1 MRKVNDTAT
10 IRQQVACGEFFDN
23 DGLSKYSWSNFS
35 MAETQQ
41 KLKKPSA
48 QATPLSV
55 LQRFR
60 VLIRTA
66 QRHSQWVERQS
77 GVTGAQLWA
86 LQELVEAPGLRVG
99 ELANRMAL
107 HQSTASNMVDRLE
120 TAGLL
125 RKQRTS
131 ADQRVVR
138 LYLTDEGTAL
148 LGRAPSPARG
158 ILPEALR
165 LMDQDGLSRLQGELD
180 ALLRQIRDL
189 DEGFGMQPL
198 PFTE

>member
-1 MRKVNDTAT
+1 
-10 IRQQVACGEFFDN
+10 
-23 DGLSKYSWSNFS
+23 

-41 KLKKPSA
+41 KTKKPA
-48 QATPLSV
+48 PPATPLSV

-66 QRHSQWVERQS
+66 QRHSQWIERQS
-77 GVTGAQLWA
+77 GVTGAQLWV
-86 LQELVEAPGLRVG
+86 LQELIEAPGLRVG
-99 ELANRMAL
+99 ELAKRMAL

-120 TAGLL
+120 TSGLI
-125 RKQRTS
+125 RKERTS

-138 LYLTDEGTAL
+138 LYLTDEGEAM

-158 ILPEALR
+158 VLVEGLR
-165 LMDQDGLSRLQGELD
+165 LLEVEELQRLQNELDGL
-180 ALLRQIRDL
+180 LLQIRDL

>member
-1 MRKVNDTAT
+1 MSKSTDRKQPV
-10 IRQQVACGEFFDN
+10 
-23 DGLSKYSWSNFS
+23 
-35 MAETQQ
+35 
-41 KLKKPSA
+41 

-66 QRHSQWVERQS
+66 QRHSQWVEKRS

-86 LQELVEAPGLRVG
+86 MQELLEEPGLRVG
-99 ELANRMAL
+99 ELAKRMAL
-107 HQSTASNMVDRLE
+107 HQSTASNMIDKLE
-120 TAGLL
+120 TNGFVA
-125 RKQRTS
+125 KARTS

-138 LYLTDEGTAL
+138 LSLTTAGREL
-148 LGRAPSPARG
+148 LARAPSPARG
-158 ILPEALR
+158 VLPEALR
-165 LMDQDGLSRLQGELD
+165 LLDAASQARLQEELDGLLQ
-180 ALLRQIRDL
+180 QIKGL

>member
-1 MRKVNDTAT
+1 
-10 IRQQVACGEFFDN
+10 
-23 DGLSKYSWSNFS
+23 

-41 KLKKPSA
+41 KVKKAVS
-48 QATPLSV
+48 QVTPLSV

-66 QRHSQWVERQS
+66 QRHSQWIERQS

-86 LQELVEAPGLRVG
+86 LQELAEVPGLRVG

-120 TAGLL
+120 TATLI
-125 RKQRTS
+125 RKERTS

-138 LYLTDEGTAL
+138 LYLTEAGTAL
-148 LGRAPSPARG
+148 LARAPSPARG
-158 ILPEALR
+158 VLPEALR
-165 LMDQDGLSRLQGELD
+165 LLDPEALARLQGELD
-180 ALLRQIRDL
+180 GLLLQIRDL

>member
-1 MRKVNDTAT
+1 MPPSQNA
-10 IRQQVACGEFFDN
+10 
-23 DGLSKYSWSNFS
+23 
-35 MAETQQ
+35 
-41 KLKKPSA
+41 LKKPA
-48 QATPLSV
+48 DKVTTVTPLSV

-66 QRHSQWVERQS
+66 QRHSQWIERQS

-86 LQELVEAPGLRVG
+86 LQELSEAPGLRVG

-120 TAGLL
+120 TGKLL
-125 RKQRTS
+125 RKERTS

-138 LYLTDEGTAL
+138 LYLTEEGEAL
-148 LGRAPSPARG
+148 LRRAPSPARG
-158 ILPEALR
+158 VLPEALR
-165 LMDQDGLSRLQGELD
+165 LLDEEALSRLQGELD
-180 ALLRQIRDL
+180 VLLRQIKDL

>member
-1 MRKVNDTAT
+1 MPTSQSRSKKTAEKEGA
-10 IRQQVACGEFFDN
+10 I
-23 DGLSKYSWSNFS
+23 
-35 MAETQQ
+35 
-41 KLKKPSA
+41 
-48 QATPLSV
+48 TPLSV

-66 QRHSQWVERQS
+66 QRHSQWIERQS

-86 LQELVEAPGLRVG
+86 LQELSEAPGLRVG
-99 ELANRMAL
+99 ELANYMAL

-120 TAGLL
+120 TARLI
-125 RKQRTS
+125 RKERTS

-138 LYLTDEGTAL
+138 LYLTEDGESL
-148 LGRAPSPARG
+148 LRRAPSPARG
-158 ILPEALR
+158 VLPEALR
-165 LMDQDGLSRLQGELD
+165 LLDEEALARLQRELD
-180 ALLRQIRDL
+180 VLLRQIKDL

>member
-1 MRKVNDTAT
+1 MVEG
-10 IRQQVACGEFFDN
+10 QQGAGAAN
-23 DGLSKYSWSNFS
+23 GR
-35 MAETQQ
+35 
-41 KLKKPSA
+41 PA
-48 QATPLSV
+48 QVSPLSV

-86 LQELVEAPGLRVG
+86 LQELKEQPGLRVG

-107 HQSTASNMVDRLE
+107 HQSTASNMIDRLE
-120 TAGLL
+120 TSELI
-125 RKQRTS
+125 RKERTS

-138 LYLTDEGTAL
+138 LYLTEQGQAL
-148 LGRAPSPARG
+148 LTRAPSPARG
-158 ILPEALR
+158 VLPEALR
-165 LMDQDGLSRLQGELD
+165 LLDEESLQHLQRDLD
-180 ALLRQIRDL
+180 AVLRQIRNL

>member
-1 MRKVNDTAT
+1 
-10 IRQQVACGEFFDN
+10 
-23 DGLSKYSWSNFS
+23 

-41 KLKKPSA
+41 QVKKAAS
-48 QATPLSV
+48 QVTPLSV

-66 QRHSQWVERQS
+66 QSHSQWIERQS

-86 LQELVEAPGLRVG
+86 LQELAEAPGLRVG

-120 TAGLL
+120 TAALI
-125 RKQRTS
+125 RKERTS

-138 LYLTDEGTAL
+138 LYLTDAGTAL

-158 ILPEALR
+158 VLPEALR
-165 LMDQDGLSRLQGELD
+165 LLDPEALGRLQGELD
-180 ALLRQIRDL
+180 GLLLQIRDL

>member
-1 MRKVNDTAT
+1 
-10 IRQQVACGEFFDN
+10 
-23 DGLSKYSWSNFS
+23 

-41 KLKKPSA
+41 KLKKSGA

-86 LQELVEAPGLRVG
+86 LQELNESPGLRVG

-120 TAGLL
+120 TASLL
-125 RKQRTS
+125 RKERTS
-131 ADQRVVR
+131 VDQRVVR
-138 LYLTDEGTAL
+138 LYLTDEGLAL

-165 LMDQDGLSRLQGELD
+165 LMDQEALLRLQGELD